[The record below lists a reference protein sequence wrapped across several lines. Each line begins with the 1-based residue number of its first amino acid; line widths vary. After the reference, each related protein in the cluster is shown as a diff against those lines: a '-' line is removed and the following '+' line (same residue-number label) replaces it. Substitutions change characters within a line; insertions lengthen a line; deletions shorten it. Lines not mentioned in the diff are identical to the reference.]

1 MESTSPPSSLPAE
14 SQSSHFPL
22 RRRVLQACTNCR
34 ARKTRCDAT
43 KPKCSL
49 CLSQGVECEYKD
61 AQQPK
66 IDPSTRLVLDRIQLL
81 EEKLLSAPVFAASQA
96 SNVTHDFILGHLQS
110 ADTPDSNM
118 ESKVPEHD
126 TDRRRPCTGTAEM
139 SYPSSHTANANHV
152 LNWPIVRQL
161 LDSVGESSE
170 MLPVPECDRDDQS
183 HGATDIF
190 FRSGSALPGRWTDH
204 LVDTWRL
211 SNDETLS
218 RLYDPTKYE
227 DLVSAFFK
235 GVNVFFPLLSIGPIL
250 NRLRRITD
258 AEHSRVTSWDIDSSP
273 AQYCLLLL
281 VLCLGSFVH
290 RGGNQIKH
298 NNIFSSTSTRAET
311 LPYSLDQHLW
321 RKAQFLLGY
330 ASTDISIE
338 AAQCTMLAR

>member
-1 MESTSPPSSLPAE
+1 MESASPLFAARQIAIFPFPSATSCVAGLRQL
-14 SQSSHFPL
+14 QSP
-22 RRRVLQACTNCR
+22 
-34 ARKTRCDAT
+34 
-43 KPKCSL
+43 L

-66 IDPSTRLVLDRIQLL
+66 IDPSTRLVLDRIQPL
-81 EEKLLSAPVFAASQA
+81 EEKLLSSPVFAASQA
-96 SNVTHDFILGHLQS
+96 SNVTLESILGDHQS
-110 ADTPDSNM
+110 AGTSASNT
-118 ESKVPEHD
+118 EKKIPEDD
-126 TDRRRPCTGTAEM
+126 TDRPLRPYTGAADM

-161 LDSVGESSE
+161 LTSVRQSRDN
-170 MLPVPECDRDDQS
+170 LPVPESDRVDQS
-183 HGATDIF
+183 HGATDIS

-204 LVDTWRL
+204 PVDTWRL

-218 RLYDPTKYE
+218 SLHDPTKYE
-227 DLVSAFFK
+227 DLVSAFFE

-250 NRLRRITD
+250 DRLRRITNT
-258 AEHSRVTSWDIDSSP
+258 EHSEVARWDTDSSP

-290 RGGNQIKH
+290 RGGTQIKY
-298 NNIFSSTSTRAET
+298 NNTFSSTPTRART

-321 RKAQFLLGY
+321 RKAQLLLGH